1 MNKRSGERSNAR
13 EVAMKLVFE
22 YLFNNQINE
31 QLITDLSQEYQL
43 TTEQDYA
50 SRTYFGV
57 VNNLQNLNQIIQQH
71 AIGFSIDRI
80 FKVDRAILLV
90 ALYEILFDATIDYKV
105 SVNEALNLA
114 KKYST
119 EKSSKFINGILAKVD
134 KNGNN

>member
-1 MNKRSGERSNAR
+1 MNKRSDAR

-31 QLITDLSQEYQL
+31 QLISDLSQEYQL

-50 SRTYFGV
+50 SKTYFGV
-57 VNNLQNLNQIIQQH
+57 VNNIDKLNAQIEQF

-80 FKVDRAILLV
+80 FKVDKAILLV
-90 ALYEILFDATIDYKV
+90 AIYEIMFDSSIDYKV

-119 EKSSKFINGILAKVD
+119 EKSYKFINGILAKIE
-134 KNGNN
+134 KHGNN

>member
-1 MNKRSGERSNAR
+1 MNKRSDAR

-31 QLITDLSQEYQL
+31 QLISDLSQEYQL

-50 SRTYFGV
+50 CKTYFGV
-57 VNNLQNLNQIIQQH
+57 VNNIDNLNEQIEKFS
-71 AIGFSIDRI
+71 IGFSVDRI
-80 FKVDRAILLV
+80 FKVDKAILLV
-90 ALYEILFDATIDYKV
+90 AIYEIIFDNSIDYKV

-119 EKSSKFINGILAKVD
+119 EKSYKFINGILAKI
-134 KNGNN
+134 KKHGNN

>member
-1 MNKRSGERSNAR
+1 MNKRSDAR

-31 QLITDLSQEYQL
+31 QLINDLSQEYQL
-43 TTEQDYA
+43 TSEQDYA
-50 SRTYFGV
+50 SKTYFGV
-57 VNNLQNLNQIIQQH
+57 VNNIEKLTQTIKKYS
-71 AIGFSIDRI
+71 IGFSLDRV
-80 FKVDRAILLV
+80 FKVDKAILLV
-90 ALYEILFDATIDYKV
+90 ALYEIMYDSSIDYKV

-119 EKSSKFINGILAKVD
+119 EKSSKFINGVLAQVN

>member
-1 MNKRSGERSNAR
+1 MNKRSDAR
-13 EVAMKLVFE
+13 EVAIKLVFE

-31 QLITDLSQEYQL
+31 QLINDLSQEYQL

-50 SRTYFGV
+50 SKTYFGV
-57 VNNLQNLNQIIQQH
+57 VNNLDKLNDVIQQH
-71 AIGFSIDRI
+71 AVGFSIDRI

-90 ALYEILFDATIDYKV
+90 AIYEILFDNTIDYKV

-119 EKSSKFINGILAKVD
+119 EKSSKFINGILAKVQKD
-134 KNGNN
+134 GNN

>member
-1 MNKRSGERSNAR
+1 MSKRSDAR

-31 QLITDLSQEYQL
+31 QLIDDLSQEYQL
-43 TTEQDYA
+43 GAEQDFA
-50 SRTYFGV
+50 TKTYFGV
-57 VNNLQNLNQIIQQH
+57 VNNIEKLNAIIEQH
-71 AIGFSIDRI
+71 SIGFSINRI
-80 FKVDRAILLV
+80 FKVDRAVLLV
-90 ALYEILFDATIDYKV
+90 ALYEILFVEEIDYKV

-119 EKSSKFINGILAKVD
+119 EKSAKFINGILAKVE

>member
-1 MNKRSGERSNAR
+1 MNKRSDAR

-31 QLITDLSQEYQL
+31 QLINDLSQEYQL
-43 TTEQDYA
+43 TSEQDYA
-50 SRTYFGV
+50 SKSYFGV
-57 VNNLQNLNQIIQQH
+57 VNNIDKLTQTIEKYS
-71 AIGFSIDRI
+71 IGFSVDRI
-80 FKVDRAILLV
+80 FKVDKAILLV
-90 ALYEILFDATIDYKV
+90 ALYEIMYDSSIDYKV

-119 EKSSKFINGILAKVD
+119 EKSSKFINGVLAQVS